1 MWNNVVDI
9 VKNQSTKRLA
19 LAIVVSVV
27 LHAFLVGGLNVH
39 IPSLKK
45 EMHVIEAR
53 LQMPKVLIQQEATK
67 EVVVN
72 ALPKP
77 IVPLPQEQTP
87 KPVPEA
93 IEEPVSDIKPQK
105 TDVAPEVLSS
115 VALEPVIS
123 PVPVEE
129 ALQAENSQSVQSEQQ
144 AESQP
149 VDAGLVTNENAYQYV
164 ETDFDVRTKI
174 DGAAEGSAKITYNLI
189 DNQQY
194 ALKSVIKP
202 RGFAALIISDLLQT
216 SDGILTKNG
225 LQPNT
230 YLYRYGDKT
239 DKTYSAKF
247 DWASKMVSLITAK
260 GTKTAEIADGTQDL
274 LSFMYQ
280 FMYVAPL
287 ERMQISIATGKK
299 LANYDYSFDGE
310 ESISIPMGEIKT
322 LHIFHAGDDSDEK
335 TELWLALDYQYV
347 PVKIRKTEKNGKIY
361 ELVATRINTARP
373 VVLN

>member
-1 MWNNVVDI
+1 MWNNVTAI

-19 LAIVVSVV
+19 LAIVVSAA
-27 LHAFLVGGLNVH
+27 LHAYLVGGFNMH
-39 IPSLKK
+39 MPSLKK

-53 LQMPKVLIQQEATK
+53 LQMPKVVIQQEAAK

-72 ALPKP
+72 A
-77 IVPLPQEQTP
+77 QP
-87 KPVPEA
+87 KPVTSLPKKQVPKLAPEA
-93 IEEPVSDIKPQK
+93 IEEPVSDIKPQQM
-105 TDVAPEVLSS
+105 DISPEVLS
-115 VALEPVIS
+115 AATLEQAITPS
-123 PVPVEE
+123 PIEE
-129 ALQAENSQSVQSEQQ
+129 APQAENSQSVQTEQQ
-144 AESQP
+144 AESQL
-149 VDAGLVTNENAYQYV
+149 VDAGFVINENAYQYV
-164 ETDFDVRTKI
+164 ETDFDVRTEI
-174 DGAAEGSAKITYNLI
+174 DGATEGSAKITYNLT

-194 ALKSVIKP
+194 TLKSVIKP
-202 RGFAALIISDLLQT
+202 RGLAALIISNLLQT
-216 SDGILTKNG
+216 SDGTLTKNG
-225 LQPNT
+225 LQPNV
-230 YLYRYGDKT
+230 YLYQYGAKT

-299 LANYDYSFDGE
+299 LANYDYSFGGE

-322 LHIFHAGDDSDEK
+322 LHIFHVGDESDEK

-361 ELVATRINTARP
+361 ELAATRVNTARP